1 MVVCASACLHSAY
14 ATAVRQAASPTEPPI
29 CDTAGVNTS
38 PDISPEIALNR
49 LCEGNERFAE
59 GRPRPHFSPA
69 ERQALA
75 AGQRPWAVI
84 VGCSD
89 SRVPVEAL
97 FDVGPGDVFVVR
109 SAGHVMSE
117 AGYASVRYAVQE
129 LGANLVVVLGHE
141 DCGAV
146 TAALSGEAPD
156 YLRPVTDHIH
166 ANATSLPEAV
176 DEHVAESVSELR
188 VWFDEAGFSADR
200 PVVIGAA
207 YQLASGE
214 VHWLD

>member
-1 MVVCASACLHSAY
+1 MRRLVGFC
-14 ATAVRQAASPTEPPI
+14 
-29 CDTAGVNTS
+29 NTS
-38 PDISPEIALNR
+38 RMTKPADIAPDAALHMLR
-49 LCEGNERFAE
+49 DGNERFAE

-69 ERQALA
+69 ERQALT
-75 AGQRPWAVI
+75 AGQRPWAVV

-97 FDVGPGDVFVVR
+97 FDVGPGEVFVVR

-129 LGANLVVVLGHE
+129 LGAGLVVVLGHE

-146 TAALSGEAPD
+146 AAALSGEAPD
-156 YLRPVTDHIH
+156 YLRPVTDHVH
-166 ANATSLPEAV
+166 ATAATLPEAV
-176 DEHVAESVSELR
+176 DQHVAESVSELR
-188 VWFDEAGFSADR
+188 EWFDAAGFPSDR
-200 PVVIGAA
+200 PAVIGAA